1 MGLLVVVFSVSSV
14 YEMYRKT
21 CRRDAFFVTLQLEI
35 KPLTKKTI
43 TLVATA
49 NLMEF
54 FFILNEFCNYF
65 EPERKNQVGH
75 GQGHHVG
82 ENASFEIGV
91 MTFLPTQ
98 E

>member
-1 MGLLVVVFSVSSV
+1 M
-14 YEMYRKT
+14 
-21 CRRDAFFVTLQLEI
+21 FFCDFTIGNQTI
-35 KPLTKKTI
+35 NKKTI